1 MQVLCQWDVQRDEAD
16 TSLTEFLSDEEV
28 GEAIADYAAALVREF
43 WRRRDDIDKHID
55 EAASGWSLSRISPV
69 DRNTM
74 RVALVELL
82 VGEVPPKV
90 ALNEA
95 IEIGREYGSEESPR
109 FINGILDE
117 AYRKLEAGPEDRG

>member
-1 MQVLCQWDVQRDEAD
+1 MQVLCQWDVQRDETD

>member
-1 MQVLCQWDVQRDEAD
+1 MQVLCQWDVQRDETD

-43 WRRRDDIDKHID
+43 WRRREDIDKHID

>member
-1 MQVLCQWDVQRDEAD
+1 MQVLCQWDVQRDETD

-117 AYRKLEAGPEDRG
+117 AYRKLEAGREDRG